1 MTTEHSTDALI
12 TYTCDDEGVAVVQL
26 QDHKGRNA
34 LSTAFIERLFEVL
47 DEAGN
52 DPHAKVCL
60 IRGLPDVFCPGGDQS
75 VLVELA
81 EGEIAPS
88 DIMLSRSMLEIPI
101 PTIAAV
107 EGHAV
112 GGGLTLALCCDMVL
126 LARESRYGCSFM
138 NMGFTPGMGT
148 TRLLQEAV
156 GEYIAAEMMYGGQFF
171 RGSHFE
177 KRSLVNAV
185 LPREKIW
192 DKATQMAWRIAEK
205 PRFALE
211 LLKRNLSAK
220 KRMAFEEARTHEAAM
235 HQICFTQ
242 PETIQRIR
250 ENYAPA
256 MPRSS

>member
-1 MTTEHSTDALI
+1 MNAENQALI
-12 TYTCDDEGVAVVQL
+12 TYQRDEDGVATIHM
-26 QDHKGRNA
+26 QDEAGRNA
-34 LSTAFIERLFEVL
+34 LGEAFIHRLYDVL
-47 DEAGN
+47 AEATE
-52 DPHAKVCL
+52 DTEAKVVL
-60 IRGLPDVFCPGGDQS
+60 LRGLEDVFCAGGDQEM
-75 VLVELA
+75 LLELA
-81 EGEIAPS
+81 EGRVAAS
-88 DIMLSRSMLEIPI
+88 DIMISRAILELPV

-112 GGGLTLALCCDMVL
+112 GGGLTMALCCDMFL

-177 KRSLVNAV
+177 HRSNVNYV
-185 LPREKIW
+185 LPRERIW
-192 DKATQMAWRIAEK
+192 DKAQQMAWRIAEK

-211 LLKRNLSAK
+211 LLKRNLSAS
-220 KRMAFEEARTHEAAM
+220 KRMAFEEARTHEVAM

-256 MPRSS
+256 MPRRS